1 MGLHMT
7 SRKTRIAVINTHP
20 IQYFAPLYA
29 YLSAQPDIDIHAL
42 YLSDFSLRGATDKG
56 FGEVVKWD
64 VDLLSGYA
72 HRFVGRHWQTR
83 EPFGFRASFVPE
95 VWGEV
100 RRGEYDAVWINGHVA
115 SSNFVAMAAA
125 KSRGIPVLMRCETHL
140 GLKRTPLK
148 SALRRPLLS
157 QLYRQIDVCLAIGT
171 ANREFYR
178 AMGVPEH
185 KICLVP
191 YSVDNARF
199 TRDARLAPDERAA
212 VRQRYGISPT
222 RPAILYVSKLQRR
235 KHPDDLVRAAR
246 ILAREGLAFDLVI
259 AGNGEML
266 PELREM
272 AAREGPPHVV
282 FPGFINQLDMPKLLG
297 ACDVFVLP
305 AEDEPWGLI
314 VNEAMCG
321 GLPIVVAEEIGCV
334 ADLLHEGRN
343 GFSFRAQ
350 DVFGLANA
358 LRKLIADPQLRQ
370 SMARNSLEIIGEWG
384 YERCLTG
391 IRAALAQAGAPRR
404 GVERQSSPPSNP
416 SI

>member
-140 GLKRTPLK
+140 GL
-148 SALRRPLLS
+148 
-157 QLYRQIDVCLAIGT
+157 
-171 ANREFYR
+171 
-178 AMGVPEH
+178 
-185 KICLVP
+185 
-191 YSVDNARF
+191 
-199 TRDARLAPDERAA
+199 
-212 VRQRYGISPT
+212 
-222 RPAILYVSKLQRR
+222 
-235 KHPDDLVRAAR
+235 
-246 ILAREGLAFDLVI
+246 
-259 AGNGEML
+259 
-266 PELREM
+266 
-272 AAREGPPHVV
+272 
-282 FPGFINQLDMPKLLG
+282 
-297 ACDVFVLP
+297 
-305 AEDEPWGLI
+305 
-314 VNEAMCG
+314 
-321 GLPIVVAEEIGCV
+321 
-334 ADLLHEGRN
+334 
-343 GFSFRAQ
+343 
-350 DVFGLANA
+350 
-358 LRKLIADPQLRQ
+358 
-370 SMARNSLEIIGEWG
+370 
-384 YERCLTG
+384 
-391 IRAALAQAGAPRR
+391 
-404 GVERQSSPPSNP
+404 
-416 SI
+416 